1 VTERAKPAAEAPR
14 PPVPPPQSSERLGR
28 EFAPPDAPRPIT
40 LRWLA
45 ILGGLVVGYGAS
57 VGLGFLLARMGQA
70 ENLSLVPLVQFGALF
85 LGGAVAGWWAMA
97 SRAAPSRAAPSR
109 AAPRGSGFINGVAV
123 AVAFIV
129 VWAIQNAIYESWL
142 AETYGPLA
150 LPRMNMGGI
159 ILGDLLNLTAAA
171 FGGAL
176 AERMRG

>member
-1 VTERAKPAAEAPR
+1 
-14 PPVPPPQSSERLGR
+14 RLGR
-28 EFAPPDAPRPIT
+28 ELAPPGAPRAIT

-97 SRAAPSRAAPSR
+97 SRAAPSR

>member
-1 VTERAKPAAEAPR
+1 VTEGAKPAAEAP
-14 PPVPPPQSSERLGR
+14 PPPAPPPQSGERLGTG
-28 EFAPPDAPRPIT
+28 FAPPDAPRTIT

-70 ENLSLVPLVQFGALF
+70 ENLSLVPLVQFVALF
-85 LGGAVAGWWAMA
+85 LGGAVAGWWATARRA
-97 SRAAPSRAAPSR
+97 S
-109 AAPRGSGFINGVAV
+109 PRGSGFINGVAV